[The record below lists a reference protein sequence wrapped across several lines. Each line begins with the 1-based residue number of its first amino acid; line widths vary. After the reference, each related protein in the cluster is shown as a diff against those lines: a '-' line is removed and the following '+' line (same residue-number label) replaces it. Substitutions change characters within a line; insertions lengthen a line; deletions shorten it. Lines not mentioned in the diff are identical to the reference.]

1 MSAPPCIPLN
11 LLLTEAEFGV
21 LTEVGDENTLSPEEA
36 LKSIL
41 EEYVELRANHPHL
54 YVQFA
59 VFRDRFL
66 K

>member
-1 MSAPPCIPLN
+1 MSAQPCIPVN
-11 LLLTEAEFGV
+11 LMLTDAEFGV
-21 LTEVGDENTLSPEEA
+21 LTEVGEENTLSPQEV

-59 VFRDRFL
+59 VCRGRCL

>member
-1 MSAPPCIPLN
+1 MSAQSCISVN
-11 LLLTEAEFGV
+11 LMLTDAEFGV
-21 LTEVGDENTLSPEEA
+21 LTEVGEENTLSPEEV

-66 K
+66 T

>member
-1 MSAPPCIPLN
+1 MSAPPCMPLN

-21 LTEVGDENTLSPEEA
+21 LTEVGEENTLSPEDV

-59 VFRDRFL
+59 VCRGRCL

>member
-1 MSAPPCIPLN
+1 MSAPPCMPLN
-11 LLLTEAEFGV
+11 LQLTDAEFGV
-21 LTEVGDENTLSPEEA
+21 LTEVGDENTLSPEDV

>member
-1 MSAPPCIPLN
+1 MSAQPYIPLN
-11 LLLTEAEFGV
+11 LMLTDAEFGV
-21 LTEVGDENTLSPEEA
+21 LTEVGDENTLSPEEV
-36 LKSIL
+36 LKLIL

-59 VFRDRFL
+59 VCRARCL